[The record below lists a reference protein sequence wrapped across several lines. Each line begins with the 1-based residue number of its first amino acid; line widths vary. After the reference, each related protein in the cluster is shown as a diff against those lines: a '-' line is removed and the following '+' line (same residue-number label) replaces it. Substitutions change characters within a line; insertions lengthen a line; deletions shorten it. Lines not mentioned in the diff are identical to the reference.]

1 MFFVMPLIFVGTS
14 FIDQENGIGTY
25 VTLALILIILIP
37 VIIINSLQ
45 GKMFII
51 KNIKVMLPEILQ
63 TWEFLPLW
71 ARSLEPY
78 DR

>member
-1 MFFVMPLIFVGTS
+1 MPLIFVGTS
-14 FIDQENGIGTY
+14 FIGQENGIGTY

-45 GKMFII
+45 GKTLTI
-51 KNIKVMLPEILQ
+51 KNINVRLPEILQ
-63 TWEFLPLW
+63 TWNFLPLW